1 MCIHHHSFWN
11 KQDKK
16 SLSTV
21 VFVLNCCTSFD
32 VRRLSLMSARRDL
45 NICLSGNLRDL
56 TALQGS
62 EGWPCQ
68 LWKTKS
74 QTNSSLPLFLPMPSS
89 PCPESFS
96 NIPFSPFLF
105 QHTELSCLN
114 SHLRRHRCLLWVLAQ
129 KENIEG
135 GDHRD
140 LLKNC
145 RDLLKN
151 CYYVQSVVLSSE
163 RFVLCPFKLTVL
175 RKTEK
180 WTHFPGI

>member
-1 MCIHHHSFWN
+1 MCIHHNSFWN

-45 NICLSGNLRDL
+45 NICLSGNLKDL

-74 QTNSSLPLFLPMPSS
+74 QTNSSLLLFLPMPSS

-96 NIPFSPFLF
+96 NIPCECIVVIPTYRAKLLESSSKETQVLVMSPCSKRE
-105 QHTELSCLN
+105 HW
-114 SHLRRHRCLLWVLAQ
+114 RRWPQRFIEKLQRFIEKLL
-129 KENIEG
+129 
-135 GDHRD
+135 
-140 LLKNC
+140 
-145 RDLLKN
+145 
-151 CYYVQSVVLSSE
+151 
-163 RFVLCPFKLTVL
+163 LCAKCCVKL
-175 RKTEK
+175 RKICSLP
-180 WTHFPGI
+180 F